1 MSLLSLILIGI
12 GVFVGIVSVWVV
24 AFVCLREKEEK
35 PNEEEKKKEKE
46 KKKDE
51 PKAS

>member
-35 PNEEEKKKEKE
+35 PKEEEKKEKE

-51 PKAS
+51 PKVS